1 MTMPPVNIQAD
12 TDNIDIRQYL
22 GLIWQWAWLI
32 ILITILAG
40 VIAFFVS
47 QQITPIYQASTTLLV
62 NEAPSTRTTDYTSV
76 LASERLTRTYAEMM
90 LTQPIL
96 ATVNEQLT
104 LGVNF
109 EALRSS
115 ISVEPIKD
123 TQLIQIKIDSID
135 PNRAAMI
142 ANTLVSVF
150 SSQIQ
155 SLQAERFM
163 VSKQSLQDQLA
174 NIDSQIQHFT
184 EQLARTSDA
193 TERDRIESNAAQ
205 YRQIYSNLLLSLE
218 QVRLAEA
225 QTTSTV
231 VQVEPAI
238 PNSTPIR
245 PKIINNT
252 VIAALLA
259 MLLTIGL
266 IFTIEALDDTIKTPD
281 EVNKILHQPVLAL
294 IAHHTFEEGK
304 PITEAQPRSP
314 VSEAFRTLRTNVQY
328 ASVDRPLRTLLI
340 TSPDPGEGKTTIA
353 VNLALVL
360 AQSGR
365 RVILI
370 DADLRRPAIHRQFR
384 LPNKMGL
391 STLFF
396 QSEVKLDGILQLTRI
411 PNLSLITSGDL
422 PPNPSE
428 LLGSQKMHLILEK
441 TQALADVVIIDTPP
455 TLAVT
460 DASVLM
466 QVVDGAL
473 LIIQPG
479 VTRMGTA
486 MGAIEQFQRVGSKIL
501 GVVFNNV
508 ELSRGRYRYRYYK
521 DYHGYGSYYYYKGY
535 RDDQRSHRNKK

>member
-1 MTMPPVNIQAD
+1 MSTPSMNSQPEI
-12 TDNIDIRQYL
+12 DNFDFRQYL
-22 GLIWQWAWLI
+22 GLVWQWAWLI
-32 ILITILAG
+32 VLITLLSG

-47 QQITPIYQASTTLLV
+47 QQITPVYQASTKLLV
-62 NEAPSTRTTDYTSV
+62 NEAPSTKTTDYTSV

-96 ATVNEQLT
+96 ATVSEQLS
-104 LGVNF
+104 LGVSSDL
-109 EALRSS
+109 LRSS

-123 TQLIQIKIDSID
+123 TQLIQIKVDSVD
-135 PNRAAMI
+135 PNQAAMI
-142 ANTLVSVF
+142 ANSLVSVF

-155 SLQAERFM
+155 SLQAERFL
-163 VSKQSLQDQLA
+163 VSKQSLQDQLL
-174 NIDSQIQHFT
+174 NIDSQIQHFA
-184 EQLARTSDA
+184 EQLSRTTDSL
-193 TERDRIESNAAQ
+193 ERDRIESNSAQ

-238 PNSTPIR
+238 PNYTPIR
-245 PKIINNT
+245 PRIINNT
-252 VIAALLA
+252 IIAALLA
-259 MLLTIGL
+259 MILTIGL
-266 IFTIEALDDTIKTPD
+266 IFTIEAMDDTIKTPD
-281 EVNKILHQPVLAL
+281 EVNKNLHQPVLAL
-294 IAHHTFEEGK
+294 IAHHTIEEGK
-304 PITEAQPRSP
+304 PITESQPRSP

-328 ASVDRPLRTLLI
+328 ASVDNPLRSLLI

-353 VNLALVL
+353 VNLAIVL

-396 QSEVKLDGILQLTRI
+396 QSEIKLDGILQTTRV
-411 PNLSLITSGDL
+411 PNLSLLTSGDL

-428 LLGSQKMHLILEK
+428 LLGSQKMHHILVK
-441 TQALADVVIIDTPP
+441 AQSLADMVIIDTPP

-466 QVVDGAL
+466 QIVDGAI

-479 VTRMGTA
+479 VTRLATA
-486 MGAIEQFQRVGSKIL
+486 MGAVEQFQRVGSKVL

-535 RDDQRSHRNKK
+535 KDDQRKRRNN